1 MVSVKEAVAKAIEFA
16 QSILAQSVL
25 DPVRIS
31 ELRLEEVEM
40 TKVNGEDAWSITLS
54 MLRPQSPL
62 EQVAAATQ
70 LTALL
75 GNRPREYKTFAVN
88 SQTGQVLSM
97 KIRELANTE

>member
-16 QSILAQSVL
+16 QSILEP
-25 DPVRIS
+25 DRIS
-31 ELRLEEVEM
+31 ELHLEEVEM
-40 TKVNGEDAWSITLS
+40 AKANGEDVWSITLS
-54 MLRPQSPL
+54 MPGLPSPL
-62 EQVAAATQ
+62 YP
-70 LTALL
+70 LL